1 MAISAIQE
9 TGALYTVAVW
19 CDQYI
24 HNIYVYSL
32 ILGGISAFLDNVA
45 LVLTS
50 ISMYDV
56 VGMAESIPGMDPE
69 YLRSFALNG
78 QYWQLVAYS
87 GGIGGCL
94 LSIGSTAGY
103 ALMKS
108 ENVSIWWYSVTYPAR
123 LWWVACR
130 PWSLLFYLIRLSD
143 KR

>member
-78 QYWQLVAYS
+78 QSWQLVAYS

-108 ENVSIWWYSVTYPAR
+108 ENVSIWWYFRHISGKVMVGWLAGLGVYFFID
-123 LWWVACR
+123 
-130 PWSLLFYLIRLSD
+130 SFIR
-143 KR
+143 